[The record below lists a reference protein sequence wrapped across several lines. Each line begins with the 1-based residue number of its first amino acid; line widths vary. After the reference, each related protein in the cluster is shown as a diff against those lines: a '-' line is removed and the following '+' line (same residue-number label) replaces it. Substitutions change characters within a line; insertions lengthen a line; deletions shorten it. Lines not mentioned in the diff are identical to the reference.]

1 MIAFLGGKLDRLLTI
16 DRLDAKEVM
25 IFGRQTGS
33 APSAFHCGL
42 SKNRLIW
49 DTVLLADIESGLTI
63 LIRICLNG
71 IGYCHIGRR
80 GIGGSVRIVGLCAT
94 LGTVIIG
101 ISTLAVEGD
110 VVQSFV
116 VIVLGYLF
124 SAILITGGPIWP
136 FPSGHPCDC
145 GHFRVAG
152 VMPSVVQIVVLDGY
166 LSLGFRQ
173 VMIVEGAFRGCHKHF
188 YLPVF
193 IRVGGIL
200 QTVGVHPCAD
210 FASGVPLSQTV
221 GIATATPVR
230 YETGFGIHIAQYS
243 SRGRFGESR

>member
-1 MIAFLGGKLDRLLTI
+1 
-16 DRLDAKEVM
+16 M
-25 IFGRQTGS
+25 IFGRQIGS

-49 DTVLLADIESGLTI
+49 DTVLLANVKCGLTI

-101 ISTLAVEGD
+101 VSTLAVEGD

-124 SAILITGGPIWP
+124 SVILITGCPIWP

-152 VMPSVVQIVVLDGY
+152 FMPSIIQTVVLDGY
-166 LSLGFRQ
+166 LGLGFRQ

-188 YLPVF
+188 YLPVLVR
-193 IRVGGIL
+193 IRRAL
-200 QTVGVHPCAD
+200 QSVGVHPSAD
-210 FASGVPLSQTV
+210 FASGSPLSETV
-221 GIATATPVR
+221 SIVGAASVR